1 MKIKYVCN
9 NNAKELH
16 SQRVVVDLDLRE
28 VLPRPHVARVVEGAD
43 EALREGQ
50 QSGRRHRLLV
60 EEALK
65 DKGTPHQS
73 GHSSHFFLSKH
84 YYNFLLDPYL

>member
-9 NNAKELH
+9 NNAKELHH

-50 QSGRRHRLLV
+50 QPGRRHRLLV
-60 EEALK
+60 EEAL
-65 DKGTPHQS
+65 
-73 GHSSHFFLSKH
+73 
-84 YYNFLLDPYL
+84 